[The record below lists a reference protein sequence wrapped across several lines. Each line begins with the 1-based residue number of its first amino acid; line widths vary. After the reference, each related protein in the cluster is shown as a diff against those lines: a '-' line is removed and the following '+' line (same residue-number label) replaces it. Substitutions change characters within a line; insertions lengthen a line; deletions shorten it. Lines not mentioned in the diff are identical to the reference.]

1 MNLRKKRIAIRER
14 PKLPLW
20 PYRELTLGL
29 QRWEDT
35 SKHLESVSVVARM
48 ETLRDD
54 APKASRGHPHGLA
67 PLASEITG
75 RVTSPGMQVSG
86 VRNSDPRSRLTG
98 PRASHFGPCPQH
110 HTGAPGDSNWR
121 RPSC

>member
-1 MNLRKKRIAIRER
+1 MNLRKKRIVIRER

-29 QRWEDT
+29 QRWEDP
-35 SKHLESVSVVARM
+35 SKHLESVSAVARM
-48 ETLRDD
+48 ETLRDN

-75 RVTSPGMQVSG
+75 RVTSPGMEVSG

-98 PRASHFGPCPQH
+98 PRASRFGPCRQH